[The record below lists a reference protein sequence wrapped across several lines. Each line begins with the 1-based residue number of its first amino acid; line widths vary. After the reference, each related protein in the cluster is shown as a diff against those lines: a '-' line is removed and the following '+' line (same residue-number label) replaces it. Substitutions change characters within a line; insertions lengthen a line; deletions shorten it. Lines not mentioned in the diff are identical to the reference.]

1 MKRQNAILFYILG
14 IYALVQF
21 AWWAYHLIELTEE
34 LKQEPTEISKRI
46 TMIMGEG
53 LVFFA
58 ILVAGIW
65 KIRSSI
71 KKELKL
77 SQQQNNFML
86 SVTHEL
92 KTPLASNKLY
102 LQTILKR
109 ELEKEKR
116 AELLQKAIAENERLE
131 ALIDNILNAARLEN
145 HTFQSERTDIDLSTL
160 LQRIIERHDGKLQDK
175 LSRISAIISP
185 DIHVTGDK
193 LMLDAAIS
201 NLIDNGL
208 KYTHEGIVIELKK
221 NEQGRTIIK
230 VADHGSGVP
239 KEMEMEIF
247 KKFIRGG
254 NEETRTTKGSGLGL
268 FIAYEFVKL
277 HGGTIT
283 YSPNVPR
290 GAIFQITL

>member
-34 LKQEPTEISKRI
+34 LKQEPIEISKRI

-58 ILVAGIW
+58 ILLAGIW

-71 KKELKL
+71 RKELKL

-109 ELEKEKR
+109 ELDKDLR
-116 AELLQKAIAENERLE
+116 QELLQKAIAENERLE

-145 HTFQSERTDIDLSTL
+145 QTFQSERVDIDISALAF
-160 LQRIIERHDGKLQDK
+160 RIIERFDGKIQGNQ
-175 LSRISAIISP
+175 SRIFTDIAP
-185 DIHVTGDK
+185 NIHVVGDK

-201 NLIDNGL
+201 NLIDNAL
-208 KYTHEGIVIELKK
+208 KYTHDAVNIQLSKEADNIVIRISD
-221 NEQGRTIIK
+221 QGP
-230 VADHGSGVP
+230 GVP
-239 KEMEMEIF
+239 IGMEEEIF
-247 KKFIRGG
+247 LKFRRGG
-254 NEETRTTKGSGLGL
+254 NEEIRTTKGSGLGL
-268 FIAYEFVKL
+268 FIAAEFVKL

-283 YSPNVPR
+283 YSPNMPK

>member
-1 MKRQNAILFYILG
+1 VKRQNAILFYILG

-34 LKQEPTEISKRI
+34 LKQKPTEISKRI

-58 ILVAGIW
+58 ILLAGIW

-71 KKELKL
+71 RKELKL

-109 ELEKEKR
+109 ELDKDLR
-116 AELLQKAIAENERLE
+116 QELLQKAIAENERLE

-145 HTFQSERTDIDLSTL
+145 QTFQSERVDIDLSSL
-160 LQRIIERHDGKLQDK
+160 VSRIIERLDGKIQGNQ
-175 LSRISAIISP
+175 SRINADITPS
-185 DIHVTGDK
+185 IHVVGDK

-201 NLIDNGL
+201 NLIDNAL
-208 KYTHEGIVIELKK
+208 KYTQEPVHIQLLTKGD
-221 NEQGRTIIK
+221 QTIIR
-230 VADHGSGVP
+230 VADQGPGVP
-239 KEMEMEIF
+239 IGMENDIF
-247 KKFIRGG
+247 LKFRRGG

-268 FIAYEFVKL
+268 FIASEFVKL

-283 YSPNVPR
+283 YSPNVTK

>member
-1 MKRQNAILFYILG
+1 VKRQNAILFYILG

-58 ILVAGIW
+58 ILLAGIW

-71 KKELKL
+71 RKELKL

-109 ELEKEKR
+109 ELDKDLR
-116 AELLQKAIAENERLE
+116 QDLLQKAIAENERLE

-145 HTFQSERTDIDLSTL
+145 QTFQSERVDIDLSVL
-160 LQRIIERHDGKLQDK
+160 ISRIIERLDGKIQGNQ
-175 LSRISAIISP
+175 SRIIADIAPS
-185 DIHVTGDK
+185 IHVVGDK

-201 NLIDNGL
+201 NLIDNAL
-208 KYTHEGIVIELKK
+208 KYTQETVHIQLLKAG
-221 NEQGRTIIK
+221 EQTIIR
-230 VADHGSGVP
+230 VADQGPGVP
-239 KEMEMEIF
+239 IGMEKDIF
-247 KKFIRGG
+247 LKFRRGG

-268 FIAYEFVKL
+268 FIAAEFVKL

-283 YSPNVPR
+283 YSPNVPK

>member
-1 MKRQNAILFYILG
+1 M
-14 IYALVQF
+14 QF

-34 LKQEPTEISKRI
+34 LKQEPSEISKRI

-71 KKELKL
+71 KKELNL

-109 ELEKEKR
+109 ELDMELRKD
-116 AELLQKAIAENERLE
+116 LLQKAIAENERLE

-145 HTFQSERTDIDLSTL
+145 QTFQSERTDIDLSKL
-160 LQRIIERHDGKLQDK
+160 VQRIIERLDGKLQEK
-175 LSRISAIISP
+175 TSRITATIAS

-201 NLIDNGL
+201 NLIDNAL
-208 KYTHEGIVIELKK
+208 KYTHEGIVIELKH
-221 NEQGRTIIK
+221 EHDTTTIR
-230 VADHGSGVP
+230 VADQGPGVP
-239 KEMEMEIF
+239 MGMEKEIF
-247 KKFIRGG
+247 RKFRRGG

-268 FIAYEFVKL
+268 FIAAEFVKL
-277 HGGTIT
+277 HGGTLT
-283 YSPNVPR
+283 YSPNVPK

>member
-58 ILVAGIW
+58 ILLAGIW

-71 KKELKL
+71 RKELKL

-109 ELEKEKR
+109 ELDKDTR
-116 AELLQKAIAENERLE
+116 QELLQKAISENERLE

-145 HTFQSERTDIDLSTL
+145 QTFQSERADIDLSVL
-160 LQRIIERHDGKLQDK
+160 ISRIIERFDGKIQGNQ
-175 LSRISAIISP
+175 SRINVDIAPS
-185 DIHVTGDK
+185 IHVVGDK

-201 NLIDNGL
+201 NLIDNAL
-208 KYTHEGIVIELKK
+208 KYTQEAVNIQLLTEGD
-221 NEQGRTIIK
+221 QTIIR
-230 VADHGSGVP
+230 VADQGPGVTNG
-239 KEMEMEIF
+239 MEHDIF
-247 KKFIRGG
+247 LKFRRGG

-268 FIAYEFVKL
+268 FIASEFVKL

-283 YSPNVPR
+283 YSPNVPK

>member
-34 LKQEPTEISKRI
+34 LKQKPTEISKRI

-58 ILVAGIW
+58 ILLAGIW

-71 KKELKL
+71 RKELKL

-109 ELEKEKR
+109 ELDKDLR
-116 AELLQKAIAENERLE
+116 QELLQKAIAENERLE

-145 HTFQSERTDIDLSTL
+145 QTFQSERVDIDLSSL
-160 LQRIIERHDGKLQDK
+160 VSRIIERLDGKIQGNQ
-175 LSRISAIISP
+175 SRINADITPS
-185 DIHVTGDK
+185 IHVVGDK

-201 NLIDNGL
+201 NLIDNAL
-208 KYTHEGIVIELKK
+208 KYTQEPVHIQLLTKGD
-221 NEQGRTIIK
+221 QTIIR
-230 VADHGSGVP
+230 VADQGPGVP
-239 KEMEMEIF
+239 IGMENDIF
-247 KKFIRGG
+247 LKFRRGG

-268 FIAYEFVKL
+268 FIASEFVKL

-283 YSPNVPR
+283 YSPNVTK

>member
-1 MKRQNAILFYILG
+1 VKRQNAILFYILG

-58 ILVAGIW
+58 ILLAGIW

-71 KKELKL
+71 RKELKL

-109 ELEKEKR
+109 ELDKDTR
-116 AELLQKAIAENERLE
+116 QELLHKAIAENERLE

-145 HTFQSERTDIDLSTL
+145 QTFQSERADIDLSVL
-160 LQRIIERHDGKLQDK
+160 ISRIIERFDGKIQGNQ
-175 LSRISAIISP
+175 SRINADIAPS
-185 DIHVTGDK
+185 IHVVGDK

-201 NLIDNGL
+201 NLIDNAL
-208 KYTHEGIVIELKK
+208 KYTQEAVNIQLLTEGD
-221 NEQGRTIIK
+221 QTIIR
-230 VADHGSGVP
+230 VADQGPGVP
-239 KEMEMEIF
+239 SGMEHDIF
-247 KKFIRGG
+247 LKFRRGG

-268 FIAYEFVKL
+268 FIASEFVKL
-277 HGGTIT
+277 HGGSIT
-283 YSPNVPR
+283 YSPNVPK

>member
-1 MKRQNAILFYILG
+1 
-14 IYALVQF
+14 VQF

-58 ILVAGIW
+58 ILLAGIW

-71 KKELKL
+71 RKELKL

-109 ELEKEKR
+109 ELDKDLR
-116 AELLQKAIAENERLE
+116 QDLLQKAIAENERLE

-145 HTFQSERTDIDLSTL
+145 QTFQSERVDIDLSVL
-160 LQRIIERHDGKLQDK
+160 ISRIIERLDGKIQGNQ
-175 LSRISAIISP
+175 SRIIADIAPS
-185 DIHVTGDK
+185 IHVVGDK

-201 NLIDNGL
+201 NLIDNAL
-208 KYTHEGIVIELKK
+208 KYTQETVHIQLLKAGD
-221 NEQGRTIIK
+221 QTIIR
-230 VADHGSGVP
+230 VADQGPGVP
-239 KEMEMEIF
+239 IGMEKDIF
-247 KKFIRGG
+247 LKFRRGG

-268 FIAYEFVKL
+268 FIAAEFVKL

-283 YSPNVPR
+283 YSPNVPK

>member
-1 MKRQNAILFYILG
+1 M
-14 IYALVQF
+14 QF

-58 ILVAGIW
+58 ILLAGIW

-71 KKELKL
+71 RKELKL

-109 ELEKEKR
+109 ELDKDLR
-116 AELLQKAIAENERLE
+116 QELLQKAIAENERLE

-145 HTFQSERTDIDLSTL
+145 QTFQSERVDIDLSAL
-160 LQRIIERHDGKLQDK
+160 VSRIIERLDGKIQGNQ
-175 LSRISAIISP
+175 SRINADIAP
-185 DIHVTGDK
+185 NIHVVGDK

-201 NLIDNGL
+201 NLIDNAL
-208 KYTHEGIVIELKK
+208 KYTQEAVNIQLITEG
-221 NEQGRTIIK
+221 NQTIIR
-230 VADHGSGVP
+230 VSDQGPGVP
-239 KEMEMEIF
+239 IGMENDIF
-247 KKFIRGG
+247 LKFRRGG

-268 FIAYEFVKL
+268 FIASEFVKL

-283 YSPNVPR
+283 YSPNVPK

>member
-1 MKRQNAILFYILG
+1 VKRQNAILFYILG

-58 ILVAGIW
+58 ILLAGIW

-71 KKELKL
+71 RKELKL

-109 ELEKEKR
+109 ELDKDLR
-116 AELLQKAIAENERLE
+116 QDLLQKAIAENERLE

-145 HTFQSERTDIDLSTL
+145 QTFQSERVDIDLSVL
-160 LQRIIERHDGKLQDK
+160 ISRIIERLDGKIQGNQ
-175 LSRISAIISP
+175 SRIIADIAPS
-185 DIHVTGDK
+185 IHVVGDK

-201 NLIDNGL
+201 NLIDNAL
-208 KYTHEGIVIELKK
+208 KYTQETVHIQLLKAGD
-221 NEQGRTIIK
+221 QTIIR
-230 VADHGSGVP
+230 VADQGPGVP
-239 KEMEMEIF
+239 IGMEKDIF
-247 KKFIRGG
+247 LKFRRGG

-268 FIAYEFVKL
+268 FIAAEFVKL

-283 YSPNVPR
+283 YSPNVPK

>member
-58 ILVAGIW
+58 ILLAGIW

-71 KKELKL
+71 RKELKL

-109 ELEKEKR
+109 ELDKDLR
-116 AELLQKAIAENERLE
+116 QDLLQKAIAENERLE

-145 HTFQSERTDIDLSTL
+145 QTFQAERVDIDLSAL
-160 LQRIIERHDGKLQDK
+160 VSRIIERLDGKIQGNQ
-175 LSRISAIISP
+175 SRINVDIAPS
-185 DIHVTGDK
+185 IHVVGDK

-201 NLIDNGL
+201 NLIDNAL
-208 KYTHEGIVIELKK
+208 KYTQEEVKIQLLKVGD
-221 NEQGRTIIK
+221 QTIIR
-230 VADHGSGVP
+230 VVDQGPGVP
-239 KEMEMEIF
+239 SGMETEIF
-247 KKFIRGG
+247 LKFRRGG

-268 FIAYEFVKL
+268 FIASEFVKL

-283 YSPNVPR
+283 YSPNVPK

>member
-1 MKRQNAILFYILG
+1 VKRQNAILFYILG

-58 ILVAGIW
+58 ILLAGIW

-71 KKELKL
+71 RKELKL

-109 ELEKEKR
+109 ELDKDLR
-116 AELLQKAIAENERLE
+116 QDLLQKAIAENERLE

-145 HTFQSERTDIDLSTL
+145 QTFQAERVDIDLSAL
-160 LQRIIERHDGKLQDK
+160 VSRIIERLDGKIQGNQ
-175 LSRISAIISP
+175 SRINVDIAPS
-185 DIHVTGDK
+185 IHVVGDK

-201 NLIDNGL
+201 NLIDNAL
-208 KYTHEGIVIELKK
+208 KYTQEEVKIQLLKVGD
-221 NEQGRTIIK
+221 QTIIR
-230 VADHGSGVP
+230 VVDQGPGVP
-239 KEMEMEIF
+239 SGMETEIF
-247 KKFIRGG
+247 LKFRRGG

-268 FIAYEFVKL
+268 FIASEFVKL

-283 YSPNVPR
+283 YSPNVPK

>member
-58 ILVAGIW
+58 ILLAGIW

-71 KKELKL
+71 RKELKL

-109 ELEKEKR
+109 ELDKDLR
-116 AELLQKAIAENERLE
+116 QELLQKAIAENERLE

-145 HTFQSERTDIDLSTL
+145 QTFQSERVDIDLSAL
-160 LQRIIERHDGKLQDK
+160 VSRIIERLDGKIQGNQ
-175 LSRISAIISP
+175 SRINADITSS
-185 DIHVTGDK
+185 IHVVGDK

-201 NLIDNGL
+201 NLIDNAL
-208 KYTHEGIVIELKK
+208 KYTQEAVNIQLLTEGD
-221 NEQGRTIIK
+221 QTIIR
-230 VADHGSGVP
+230 VADQGPGVP
-239 KEMEMEIF
+239 IGMENDIF
-247 KKFIRGG
+247 LKFRRGG

-268 FIAYEFVKL
+268 FIASEFVKL

-283 YSPNVPR
+283 YSPNVPK

>member
-1 MKRQNAILFYILG
+1 VKRQNAILFYILG

-58 ILVAGIW
+58 ILLAGIW

-71 KKELKL
+71 RKELKL

-109 ELEKEKR
+109 ELDKDLR
-116 AELLQKAIAENERLE
+116 QDLLQKAIAENERLE

-145 HTFQSERTDIDLSTL
+145 QTFQAERVDIDLSAL
-160 LQRIIERHDGKLQDK
+160 VSRIIERLDGKIQGNQ
-175 LSRISAIISP
+175 SRINVDIAPS
-185 DIHVTGDK
+185 IHVVGDK

-201 NLIDNGL
+201 NLIDNAL
-208 KYTHEGIVIELKK
+208 KYTQEEVKIQLLKVGD
-221 NEQGRTIIK
+221 QTIIR
-230 VADHGSGVP
+230 VADQGPGVP
-239 KEMEMEIF
+239 SGMETEIF
-247 KKFIRGG
+247 LKFRRGG

-268 FIAYEFVKL
+268 FIASEFVKL

-283 YSPNVPR
+283 YSPNVPK

>member
-1 MKRQNAILFYILG
+1 M
-14 IYALVQF
+14 QF

-58 ILVAGIW
+58 ILLAGIW

-71 KKELKL
+71 RKELKL

-109 ELEKEKR
+109 ELDKDLR
-116 AELLQKAIAENERLE
+116 QELLQKAIAENERLE

-145 HTFQSERTDIDLSTL
+145 QTFQSERVDIDLSAL
-160 LQRIIERHDGKLQDK
+160 VSRIIERLDGKIQGNQ
-175 LSRISAIISP
+175 SRINADIAP
-185 DIHVTGDK
+185 NIHVVGDK

-201 NLIDNGL
+201 NLIDNAL
-208 KYTHEGIVIELKK
+208 KYTQEAVNIQLLTEGD
-221 NEQGRTIIK
+221 QTIIR
-230 VADHGSGVP
+230 VADQGPGVP
-239 KEMEMEIF
+239 IGMENDIF
-247 KKFIRGG
+247 LKFRRGG

-268 FIAYEFVKL
+268 FIASEFVKL

-283 YSPNVPR
+283 YSPNVPK

>member
-1 MKRQNAILFYILG
+1 VKRQNAILFYILG

-58 ILVAGIW
+58 ILLAGIW

-71 KKELKL
+71 RKELKL

-109 ELEKEKR
+109 ELDKDLR
-116 AELLQKAIAENERLE
+116 QDLLQKAIAENERLE

-145 HTFQSERTDIDLSTL
+145 QTFQAERVDIDLSAL
-160 LQRIIERHDGKLQDK
+160 VSRIIERLDGKIQGNQ
-175 LSRISAIISP
+175 SRINVDIAPS
-185 DIHVTGDK
+185 IHVVSDK

-201 NLIDNGL
+201 NLIDNAL
-208 KYTHEGIVIELKK
+208 KYTQEEVKIQLLKVGD
-221 NEQGRTIIK
+221 QTIIR
-230 VADHGSGVP
+230 VADQGPGVP
-239 KEMEMEIF
+239 SGMETEIF
-247 KKFIRGG
+247 LKFRRGG

-268 FIAYEFVKL
+268 FIASEFVKL

-283 YSPNVPR
+283 YSPNVPK

>member
-1 MKRQNAILFYILG
+1 VKRQNAILFYILG

-58 ILVAGIW
+58 ILLAGIW

-71 KKELKL
+71 RKELKL

-109 ELEKEKR
+109 ELDKDLR
-116 AELLQKAIAENERLE
+116 QDLLQKAIAENERLE

-145 HTFQSERTDIDLSTL
+145 QTFQAERVDIDLSAL
-160 LQRIIERHDGKLQDK
+160 VSRIIERLDGKIQGNQ
-175 LSRISAIISP
+175 SRINVDIAPS
-185 DIHVTGDK
+185 IHVVSDK

-201 NLIDNGL
+201 NLIDNAL
-208 KYTHEGIVIELKK
+208 KYTQEEVKIQLLKVGD
-221 NEQGRTIIK
+221 QTIIR
-230 VADHGSGVP
+230 VVDQGPGVP
-239 KEMEMEIF
+239 SGMETEIF
-247 KKFIRGG
+247 LKFRRGG

-268 FIAYEFVKL
+268 FIASEFVKL

-283 YSPNVPR
+283 YSPNVPK

>member
-34 LKQEPTEISKRI
+34 LKQEPSEISKRI

-102 LQTILKR
+102 IQTILKR
-109 ELEKEKR
+109 ELDKDLR
-116 AELLQKAIAENERLE
+116 QELLQKAIAENERLE

-145 HTFQSERTDIDLSTL
+145 QTFQSERTDIDLSTL
-160 LQRIIERHDGKLQDK
+160 VQRIIERLDGKPQDK
-175 LSRISAIISP
+175 PSRIKATIAS
-185 DIHVTGDK
+185 DIRVLGDK

-201 NLIDNGL
+201 NLIDNAL
-208 KYTHEGIVIELKK
+208 KYTQEEIAIDLKY
-221 NEQGRTIIK
+221 EQGKTIVR
-230 VADHGSGVP
+230 VADHGAGVP
-239 KEMEMEIF
+239 SGMEQEIF
-247 KKFIRGG
+247 EKFRRGG

-268 FIAYEFVKL
+268 FIASEFVKL
-277 HGGTIT
+277 HGGTLT
-283 YSPNVPR
+283 YSPNVPK

>member
-58 ILVAGIW
+58 ILLAGIW

-71 KKELKL
+71 RKELKL

-109 ELEKEKR
+109 ELDKDLR
-116 AELLQKAIAENERLE
+116 QELLQKAIAENERLE
-131 ALIDNILNAARLEN
+131 TLINNILNAARLEN
-145 HTFQSERTDIDLSTL
+145 QTFQSERVDIDLSAL
-160 LQRIIERHDGKLQDK
+160 VSRIIERLDGKIQGNQ
-175 LSRISAIISP
+175 SRINADITPS
-185 DIHVTGDK
+185 IHVVGDK

-201 NLIDNGL
+201 NLIDNAL
-208 KYTHEGIVIELKK
+208 KYTQEAVNIQLLTEGD
-221 NEQGRTIIK
+221 QTIIR
-230 VADHGSGVP
+230 VADQGPGVP
-239 KEMEMEIF
+239 IGMENDIF
-247 KKFIRGG
+247 LKFRRGG

-268 FIAYEFVKL
+268 FIASEFVKL

-283 YSPNVPR
+283 YSPNVPK

>member
-53 LVFFA
+53 VVFFA
-58 ILVAGIW
+58 ILLAGIW

-71 KKELKL
+71 RKELKL
-77 SQQQNNFML
+77 SKQQNNFML

-109 ELEKEKR
+109 ELDKDLRED
-116 AELLQKAIAENERLE
+116 LLQKAIAENERLE

-145 HTFQSERTDIDLSTL
+145 QTFQSERVDIDLSSL
-160 LQRIIERHDGKLQDK
+160 VSRIIERLDGKIQGNQ
-175 LSRISAIISP
+175 SRINADIAP
-185 DIHVTGDK
+185 NIHVVGDK

-201 NLIDNGL
+201 NLIDNAL
-208 KYTHEGIVIELKK
+208 KYTQEALYIQLLKEGS
-221 NEQGRTIIK
+221 QTIIR
-230 VADHGSGVP
+230 VADQGSGVP
-239 KEMEMEIF
+239 IGMEKDIF
-247 KKFIRGG
+247 LKFRRGG

-268 FIAYEFVKL
+268 FIAAEFVKL

-283 YSPNVPR
+283 YSPNVPK

>member
-34 LKQEPTEISKRI
+34 LKQEPSEISKRI

-109 ELEKEKR
+109 ALEKDKR
-116 AELLQKAIAENERLE
+116 EELLQKAITENERLE

-145 HTFQSERTDIDLSTL
+145 QTFISERTDIDLSTL
-160 LQRIIERHDGKLQDK
+160 IQRIIERLDGKPQDK
-175 LSRISAIISP
+175 PSRISVSIP
-185 DIHVTGDK
+185 QNIHVTGDK

-201 NLIDNGL
+201 NLIDNAL
-208 KYTHEGIVIELKK
+208 KYTKEAIVIELKK
-221 NEQGRTIIK
+221 EHDRVIIR
-230 VADHGSGVP
+230 VADQGAGVP
-239 KEMEMEIF
+239 EGMEQEIF
-247 KKFIRGG
+247 QKFRRGG

-268 FIAYEFVKL
+268 FIAAEFVKL
-277 HGGTIT
+277 HGGTLT
-283 YSPNVPR
+283 YSPNVPK

>member
-1 MKRQNAILFYILG
+1 M
-14 IYALVQF
+14 
-21 AWWAYHLIELTEE
+21 IELTEE

-58 ILVAGIW
+58 ILLAGIW

-71 KKELKL
+71 RKELKL

-109 ELEKEKR
+109 ELDKDLR
-116 AELLQKAIAENERLE
+116 QDLLQKAIAENERLE

-145 HTFQSERTDIDLSTL
+145 QTFQAERVDIDLSAL
-160 LQRIIERHDGKLQDK
+160 VSRIIERLDGKIQGNQ
-175 LSRISAIISP
+175 SRINVDIAPS
-185 DIHVTGDK
+185 IHVVGDK

-201 NLIDNGL
+201 NLIDNAL
-208 KYTHEGIVIELKK
+208 KYTQEEVKIQLLKVGD
-221 NEQGRTIIK
+221 QTIIR
-230 VADHGSGVP
+230 VADQGPGVP
-239 KEMEMEIF
+239 SGMETEIF
-247 KKFIRGG
+247 LKFRRGG

-268 FIAYEFVKL
+268 FIASEFVKL

-283 YSPNVPR
+283 YSPNVPK

>member
-58 ILVAGIW
+58 ILLAGIW

-71 KKELKL
+71 RKELKL

-109 ELEKEKR
+109 ELDKDLR
-116 AELLQKAIAENERLE
+116 QDLLQKAIAENERLE

-145 HTFQSERTDIDLSTL
+145 QTFQSERVDIDLSVL
-160 LQRIIERHDGKLQDK
+160 ISRIIERLDGKIQGNQ
-175 LSRISAIISP
+175 SRIIADIAPS
-185 DIHVTGDK
+185 IHVVGDK

-201 NLIDNGL
+201 NLIDNAL
-208 KYTHEGIVIELKK
+208 KYTQETVHIQLLKAGD
-221 NEQGRTIIK
+221 QTIIR
-230 VADHGSGVP
+230 VADQGPGVP
-239 KEMEMEIF
+239 IGMEKDIF
-247 KKFIRGG
+247 LKFRRGG

-268 FIAYEFVKL
+268 FIAAEFVKL

-283 YSPNVPR
+283 YSPNVPK

>member
-58 ILVAGIW
+58 ILLAGIW

-71 KKELKL
+71 RKELKL

-109 ELEKEKR
+109 ELDKDLR
-116 AELLQKAIAENERLE
+116 QDLLQKAIAENERLE
-131 ALIDNILNAARLEN
+131 ALIDNIINAARLEN
-145 HTFQSERTDIDLSTL
+145 QTFQAERVDIDLSAL
-160 LQRIIERHDGKLQDK
+160 VSRIIERLDGKIQGNQ
-175 LSRISAIISP
+175 SRINVDIAPS
-185 DIHVTGDK
+185 IHVVSDK

-201 NLIDNGL
+201 NLIDNAL
-208 KYTHEGIVIELKK
+208 KYTQEEVKIQLLKVGD
-221 NEQGRTIIK
+221 QTIIR
-230 VADHGSGVP
+230 VVDQGPGVP
-239 KEMEMEIF
+239 SGMETEIF
-247 KKFIRGG
+247 LKFRRGG

-268 FIAYEFVKL
+268 FIASEFVKL

-283 YSPNVPR
+283 YSPNVPK

>member
-58 ILVAGIW
+58 ILLAGIW

-71 KKELKL
+71 RKELKL

-109 ELEKEKR
+109 ELDKDLR
-116 AELLQKAIAENERLE
+116 QDLLQKAIAENERLE

-145 HTFQSERTDIDLSTL
+145 QTFQAERVDIDLSAL
-160 LQRIIERHDGKLQDK
+160 VSRIIERLDGKIQGNQ
-175 LSRISAIISP
+175 SRINVDIAPS
-185 DIHVTGDK
+185 IHVVSDK

-201 NLIDNGL
+201 NLIDNAL
-208 KYTHEGIVIELKK
+208 KYTQEEVKIQLLKVGD
-221 NEQGRTIIK
+221 QTIIR
-230 VADHGSGVP
+230 VVDQGPGVP
-239 KEMEMEIF
+239 SGMETEIF
-247 KKFIRGG
+247 LKFRRGG

-268 FIAYEFVKL
+268 FIASEFVKL

-283 YSPNVPR
+283 YSPNVPK

>member
-58 ILVAGIW
+58 ILLAGIW

-71 KKELKL
+71 RKELKL

-109 ELEKEKR
+109 ELDKDLR
-116 AELLQKAIAENERLE
+116 QDLLQKAIAENERLE

-145 HTFQSERTDIDLSTL
+145 QTFQAERVDIDLSAL
-160 LQRIIERHDGKLQDK
+160 VSRIIERLDGKIQGNQ
-175 LSRISAIISP
+175 SRINVDIAPS
-185 DIHVTGDK
+185 IHVVGDK

-201 NLIDNGL
+201 NLIDNAL
-208 KYTHEGIVIELKK
+208 KYTQEEVKIQLLKVGD
-221 NEQGRTIIK
+221 QTIIR
-230 VADHGSGVP
+230 VADQGPGVP
-239 KEMEMEIF
+239 SGMETEIF
-247 KKFIRGG
+247 LKFRRGG

-268 FIAYEFVKL
+268 FIASEFVKL

-283 YSPNVPR
+283 YSPNIPK

>member
-58 ILVAGIW
+58 ILLAGIW

-71 KKELKL
+71 RKELKL
-77 SQQQNNFML
+77 SLQQNNFML

-109 ELEKEKR
+109 ELDKDLR
-116 AELLQKAIAENERLE
+116 QELLQKAIAENERLE

-145 HTFQSERTDIDLSTL
+145 QTFQSERVDIDLSL
-160 LQRIIERHDGKLQDK
+160 LVSRIIERLDGKIQGNQ
-175 LSRISAIISP
+175 SRINADITPS
-185 DIHVTGDK
+185 IHVVGDK

-201 NLIDNGL
+201 NLIDNAL
-208 KYTHEGIVIELKK
+208 KYTQEAVNIQLLTEGD
-221 NEQGRTIIK
+221 QTIIR
-230 VADHGSGVP
+230 VADQGPGVP
-239 KEMEMEIF
+239 IGMENDIF
-247 KKFIRGG
+247 LKFRRGG

-268 FIAYEFVKL
+268 FIASEFVKL

-283 YSPNVPR
+283 YSPNVPK